1 MLDEYNL
8 VRLGSDPS
16 DNYINA
22 NYISGID
29 SQTKHIA
36 TQAPLPKTIG
46 HFWKMVHQE
55 KVQSIFMLCNIEE
68 GGKVQG
74 YRYWPVNG
82 DTEGLEV
89 PGYLIK
95 LN

>member
-8 VRLGSDPS
+8 VKLGTDPS

-22 NYISGID
+22 NYINGPTNDI
-29 SQTKHIA
+29 KHIA

-55 KVQSIFMLCNIEE
+55 NVESIFMLCNIEE

-74 YRYWPVNG
+74 YRYWPGVG
-82 DTEGLEV
+82 DT
-89 PGYLIK
+89 
-95 LN
+95 